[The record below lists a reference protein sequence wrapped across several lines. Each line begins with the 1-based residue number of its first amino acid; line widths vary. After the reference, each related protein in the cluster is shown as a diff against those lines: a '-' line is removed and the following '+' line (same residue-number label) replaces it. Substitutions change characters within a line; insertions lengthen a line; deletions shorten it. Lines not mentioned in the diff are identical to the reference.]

1 MPVVFAARA
10 ATSTIPTVFL
20 VGDNPAKMGLVAS
33 LARPGGNMTGINMFS
48 VELPAKRLGLLHEMI
63 PSAKVI
69 AHLVDPNFPL
79 AEAMLT
85 DVSAAARTLGRQIL
99 VLRTRNEADIDSA
112 FATMSQE
119 RAGGFLCAGPFF
131 NSRRNQ
137 IVALAARFAIP
148 AIYEWRESA
157 LAGGL
162 VSYGTSLSDGHRQI
176 GLYAGRILKG
186 AKPADLPV
194 VQLTKFELV
203 LNLKTARRLGLTIAP
218 DVLTLADEVI
228 E

>member
-1 MPVVFAARA
+1 
-10 ATSTIPTVFL
+10 
-20 VGDNPAKMGLVAS
+20 
-33 LARPGGNMTGINMFS
+33 
-48 VELPAKRLGLLHEMI
+48 
-63 PSAKVI
+63 
-69 AHLVDPNFPL
+69 
-79 AEAMLT
+79 
-85 DVSAAARTLGRQIL
+85 
-99 VLRTRNEADIDSA
+99 
-112 FATMSQE
+112 MSQE